1 MSNISTTTFKKKSDP
16 LEWSSY
22 NLRCLEKEIKYIL
35 AASTI
40 SQIYL
45 LIAQGRAYNL
55 LLFYFY

>member
-1 MSNISTTTFKKKSDP
+1 MSEISTTPFLKKGDP

-22 NLRCLEKEIKYIL
+22 NWRCLEKAIKYIL

-40 SQIYL
+40 SQIYF